1 MEMAAL
7 TKPQIWAQV
16 HANLTECPH
25 CGKVVTVRTLRW
37 RHKCHRRTIPQ
48 VLLDAERAD
57 LRRREL
63 QQKVI
68 DTLNARLQGN
78 GGQTRAD
85 GGADQADMGGT

>member
-1 MEMAAL
+1 MATL
-7 TKPQIWAQV
+7 TKPQIWAEV

-37 RHKCHRRTIPQ
+37 RHKCQRRSIPQ
-48 VLLDAERAD
+48 VLLDAELAD

-63 QQKVI
+63 QQKVL

-78 GGQTRAD
+78 DRQTSAD
-85 GGADQADMGGT
+85 GGAKQTDMGGT